1 MAKRIMV
8 VDNEDDQ
15 RNLMQQ
21 LLTRMGYQVSAAE
34 GSEAA
39 LKMISEKK
47 FDLVLTDLIMSGMDG
62 AELCERIKRLR
73 TGAKVYAFSGYME
86 LYEPERLDRAGFD
99 GCIEKPIDVTR
110 LRELIEAAFS
120 A

>member
-1 MAKRIMV
+1 MKAKRIMV

-21 LLTRMGYQVSAAE
+21 LLIRMGYQVSAAE
-34 GSEAA
+34 SSDAA
-39 LKMISEKK
+39 LALISKKK
-47 FDLVLTDLIMSGMDG
+47 FDLVLTDLIMTGMDG

-73 TGAKVYAFSGYME
+73 TGAKVFAFSGYME
-86 LYEPERLDRAGFD
+86 LYEPDRLDRAGFD

-110 LRELIEAAFS
+110 LREMIENAF
-120 A
+120 